1 MASDS
6 IERYIFDKKSAWDM
20 LCEYFKLLIY
30 LTKGMISKYIYI
42 FPAALG
48 GVMGLMIG
56 ASIFSVFEVGG
67 FSLGFIFILTKQ
79 ILLKLFRRSP

>member
-1 MASDS
+1 LDLENDDKDLIFVDVILASDS

-20 LCEYFKLLIY
+20 L
-30 LTKGMISKYIYI
+30 S
-42 FPAALG
+42 ALG